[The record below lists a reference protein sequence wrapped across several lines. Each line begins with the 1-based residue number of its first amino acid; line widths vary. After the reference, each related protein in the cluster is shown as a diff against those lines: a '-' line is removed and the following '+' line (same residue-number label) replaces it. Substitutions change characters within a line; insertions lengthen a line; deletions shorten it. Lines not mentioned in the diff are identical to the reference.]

1 MCLRYEGQDTS
12 GDPPQSHLLASCEF
26 DLIGALHSDPQ
37 PAPFVLEGRQLRL
50 ILRWRADAIHRRLS
64 PSIIRASHGRRA
76 SASAASSRSL
86 RARS

>member
-26 DLIGALHSDPQ
+26 DLIGALHSRSTTRSIR
-37 PAPFVLEGRQLRL
+37 FGCRQLRL